1 MAVILFVFYAAE
13 PTHRAGQEV
22 TNEPHSQSGQEE
34 LADLLDSYL
43 EMLRR
48 DLHTH
53 AWSLGLIN

>member
-1 MAVILFVFYAAE
+1 MFVFYAAE

-34 LADLLDSYL
+34 LAGLLDSYL